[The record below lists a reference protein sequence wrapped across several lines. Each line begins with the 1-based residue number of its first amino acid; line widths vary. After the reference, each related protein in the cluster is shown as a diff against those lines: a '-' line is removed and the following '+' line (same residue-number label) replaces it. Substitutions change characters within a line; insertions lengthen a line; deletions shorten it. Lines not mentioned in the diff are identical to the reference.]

1 MAGCAL
7 HNGFLFHK
15 ADNEPAN
22 RVRTA
27 RAVQPLVMA
36 LGDPVLSLGLV
47 GLLLCESP
55 PLEVQLILIH
65 VLRIRWLVFLDR
77 VMEVIVTLV
86 IPGLSKSDLRRELE
100 EITGTQSC

>member
-1 MAGCAL
+1 
-7 HNGFLFHK
+7 
-15 ADNEPAN
+15 
-22 RVRTA
+22 
-27 RAVQPLVMA
+27 MA

-77 VMEVIVTLV
+77 VLDPVIHNRLSIKIDVAPNLLNRLNTPLIKGLNRDPQACSHVGFFQPARRRAILV
-86 IPGLSKSDLRRELE
+86 
-100 EITGTQSC
+100 